1 MVRPEGR
8 LCGTKPIRRRAGDCA
23 KQTQFGPAGLAPAG
37 RLVQP
42 HHSSILSFHHSN
54 PMSIVRNEANF
65 GSVGGTRWLFL
76 LYSSSGGGYTW
87 GFCVHFY
94 VHGLELIDY
103 EK

>member
-1 MVRPEGR
+1 MTNRVRKGHWKNKAKLGMDRVSGQMSMPHEGSF
-8 LCGTKPIRRRAGDCA
+8 AGKWNA
-23 KQTQFGPAGLAPAG
+23 Q
-37 RLVQP
+37 
-42 HHSSILSFHHSN
+42 
-54 PMSIVRNEANF
+54 NEPNF
-65 GSVGGTRWLFL
+65 GSVGRTRWLFL